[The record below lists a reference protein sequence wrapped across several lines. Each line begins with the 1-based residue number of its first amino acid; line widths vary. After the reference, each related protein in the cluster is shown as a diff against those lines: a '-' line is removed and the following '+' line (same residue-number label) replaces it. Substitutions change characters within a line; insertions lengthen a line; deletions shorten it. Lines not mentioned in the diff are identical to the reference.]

1 MSISCFT
8 GYKEEHLICSRQFC
22 LPKGYDR
29 IQLPPTP
36 NSEPLDVEIEFDIVQ
51 FTAVDD
57 RNFRVDFVT
66 YMSML
71 WEEPRIVYTGNSSV
85 PKTVSLGLDMAQ
97 HIWLPD
103 IYIYNLKSVT
113 MTSIL
118 REFAGKV

>member
-1 MSISCFT
+1 MDTARCAALGMGDGMSGHNCRMAKSQ
-8 GYKEEHLICSRQFC
+8 H
-22 LPKGYDR
+22 DR
-29 IQLPPTP
+29 IELVTRP
-36 NSEPLDVEIEFDIVQ
+36 DIDQ

-103 IYIYNLKSVT
+103 IYIYNLKSVK

-118 REFAGKV
+118 REFAGNDWVLGGANIV

>member
-1 MSISCFT
+1 MDTVRCAALGMGDGMSGHNCQMA
-8 GYKEEHLICSRQFC
+8 KREH
-22 LPKGYDR
+22 DR
-29 IQLPPTP
+29 IELVTRP
-36 NSEPLDVEIEFDIVQ
+36 DIDQ

-71 WEEPRIVYTGNSSV
+71 WEEPRIVYTGNASV

-103 IYIYNLKSVT
+103 IYIYNLKSVK

-118 REFAGKV
+118 REFAGKDRVLEEDNIA